1 MQKFITEHDMKN
13 INLLLA
19 DVRAVAKTTERQ
31 YSPVR
36 FEEAS
41 LVSSLLC
48 GTRAMLVLNMPAFE
62 ENTQIITVSMETV
75 CIAKSRPR
83 ENLSEL

>member
-1 MQKFITEHDMKN
+1 MQKFITEHDMEN

-19 DVRAVAKTTERQ
+19 DVRPVALFPSTIRGS
-31 YSPVR
+31 Y
-36 FEEAS
+36 